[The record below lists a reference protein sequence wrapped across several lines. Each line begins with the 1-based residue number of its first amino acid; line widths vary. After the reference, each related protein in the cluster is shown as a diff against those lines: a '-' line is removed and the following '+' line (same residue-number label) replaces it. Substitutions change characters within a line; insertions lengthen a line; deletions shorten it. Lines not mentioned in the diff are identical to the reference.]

1 MTNRIKT
8 AVTAFGFSGKVFQI
22 PFLNASSKFELVSLL
37 RRSSDDSKSLYP
49 DIKIVRSYTEILS
62 DPEIELIVVNTPN
75 KFHYSMTREA
85 LEAGKHVIVEKPF
98 ANSVTETKALT
109 TLAENK
115 HLHLF
120 VFHNRRWDGDF
131 MTVKKVVESNML
143 GDLVEYEA
151 HYDRYKPLL
160 NPKPWKE
167 IPDKGSGILYDLG
180 THIIDQV
187 VCLFGAPKTITADIR
202 QQRKN
207 SQIDDYFNILLEFGV
222 LRVTVKSTLL
232 AKEESP
238 RYVIYGQKGSF
249 VKYGID
255 PQEDDMKAGMPY
267 PSDHW
272 GKEDKKYW
280 GVLNTSINDVN
291 VRGKVET
298 LPGNYMKF
306 FDNVYEVIR
315 EGKPIIISPEQAQMT
330 TRIIEAAQES
340 YKSKKTVN
348 F

>member
-1 MTNRIKT
+1 MTKRIKT

-22 PFLNASSKFELVSLL
+22 PYLSASPKFELVSLL
-37 RRSSDDSKSLYP
+37 RRSTDDSKSLYP
-49 DIKIVRSYTEILS
+49 DIKIVRSYSDILNDS
-62 DPEIELIVVNTPN
+62 EIELVVVNTPN
-75 KFHYSMTREA
+75 KFHYSMTKEA

-98 ANSVTETKALT
+98 ASSIKETNALIK
-109 TLAENK
+109 LAENK

-131 MTVKKVVESNML
+131 MTVKKVVESGIL
-143 GDLVEYEA
+143 GDLAEYEA
-151 HYDRYKPLL
+151 RYDRYKPLL

-167 IPDKGSGILYDLG
+167 IPEDGSGILYDLG

-187 VCLFGAPKTITADIR
+187 VCLFGKPETITADIR
-202 QQRKN
+202 QQRQN
-207 SQIDDYFNILLEFGV
+207 SQIDDYFNILLEYGA

-238 RYVIYGQKGSF
+238 RYVIYGQKGAF

-255 PQEDDMKAGMPY
+255 PQEDDMKAGKPY
-267 PSDHW
+267 PSDQW
-272 GKEDKKYW
+272 GKENEKNW
-280 GVLNTSINDVN
+280 GILNTSINGLDI
-291 VRGKVET
+291 RGKVET

-306 FDNVYEVIR
+306 FDNVHEVIR
-315 EGKPIIISPEQAQMT
+315 EGKPIIISPEQAQVT
-330 TRIIEAAQES
+330 TRIIAVAQES
-340 YKSKKTVN
+340 FKSKKTVN